1 MQSTLSRAALVVL
14 AAVLAQPV
22 HAETLREDL
31 GADVTA
37 EVYKQASGDDLWI
50 YRFDPA
56 GHDPAADRRP
66 AVVFFFGG
74 GWNGGTVKQFQQQ
87 ARYLAGRG
95 MVAFVADYR
104 VKSRQGTAP
113 DTCVADGKS
122 AVRWIRAN
130 ADRLGVDPDRIAAGG
145 GSAGG
150 HVAAAAG
157 ICNGLDDP
165 ADDNQEIS
173 SKANA
178 LLLFNPVYDNG
189 PEGYGHDRVK
199 PWFPAISPAHNIS
212 ADDPPTIVFLG
223 TRDNL
228 IPVETAERFDAAL
241 KAAGIRSELW
251 LYPDQ
256 PHGFFNES
264 KSQESFLNTVERMD
278 AFLVSLGWLTGPADK
293 PLLRSLLTVR
303 GKSHPWPFSN
313 WATPEN
319 AEGFRVCR
327 APLPAA
333 ADYFHSLLTTA
344 FRKPNVVVV
353 LCDDLGY
360 GDVHCLNPEHGKI
373 ATPHAD
379 ALAAQGMVF
388 SDAHSG
394 SSVCTPTRY
403 GLLTGRYAWR
413 TKLQQGVVQGFA
425 PSLISENR
433 PTLATFLREH
443 GYATSIVGK
452 WHLNFQYVDPGTS
465 TTLARKDHSL
475 PPVASTIPDGP
486 LTHGFDRFY
495 GFHHARDMQAVI
507 ENDRVIAHR
516 DPITM
521 LPGLTREAVAFIT
534 AQADIDRPFFLYL
547 PLSSPHTPIVPSP
560 EWQGKSGL
568 GDYAD
573 FVMQTDAAL
582 GVVMEALKQT
592 GQADNTLLIFTSDNG
607 CSKAAGIEQLAD
619 AGHRVSGDLRGS
631 KADLWDGGHRIPF
644 ILRWPERVAA
654 GSSCEQTICLTD
666 LFATMAD
673 LLVDSLPPGCC
684 EDSVS
689 FLPALSGQQ
698 IPAVRQGI
706 VHHSISG
713 HFGYRSGPWKL
724 LLCRGSG
731 GWSAPNEKAA
741 AKAAA
746 PAIQLYDMHSDLGE
760 QRNLADER
768 PEVVA
773 ELLASLKRDVTA
785 GRSTAGRETTN
796 DVTTIELWKSGRPA
810 R

>member
-1 MQSTLSRAALVVL
+1 MLSTLSRAALVVL
-14 AAVLAQPV
+14 ATVLAQPV

-31 GADVTA
+31 GADVAA

-56 GHDPAADRRP
+56 GHDPATDRRP
-66 AVVFFFGG
+66 AAVFFFGG

-113 DTCVADGKS
+113 DACVADGKS

-130 ADRLGVDPDRIAAGG
+130 ADRLGVDPHRIAAGG

-150 HVAAAAG
+150 HVAAATG
-157 ICNGLDDP
+157 ICDGLDDP
-165 ADDNQEIS
+165 ADEHRKTS

-228 IPVETAERFDAAL
+228 IPVETGTRFDAAL
-241 KAAGIRSELW
+241 KDAGVRSELW

-264 KSQESFLNTVERMD
+264 KSQESFLSTVERMD

-293 PLLRSLLTVR
+293 PLLR
-303 GKSHPWPFSN
+303 
-313 WATPEN
+313 
-319 AEGFRVCR
+319 
-327 APLPAA
+327 
-333 ADYFHSLLTTA
+333 SLLTTA

-388 SDAHSG
+388 TDAHSG

-425 PSLISENR
+425 PCLISENR

-475 PPVASTIPDGP
+475 PPVGSTIPDGP

-534 AQADIDRPFFLYL
+534 AQADTDRPFFLYL

-582 GVVMEALKQT
+582 GAVMEALEQT

-673 LLVDSLPPGCC
+673 LLVDSLPPGSC

-689 FLPALSGQQ
+689 FLPALSGHQ
-698 IPAVRQGI
+698 IPAARQGI

-731 GWSAPNEKAA
+731 GWSAPDEKAA

-746 PAIQLYDMHSDLGE
+746 PAIQLYDMHSDLSE

-810 R
+810 ETQTDNLAPWYDAKTSRDSRPR